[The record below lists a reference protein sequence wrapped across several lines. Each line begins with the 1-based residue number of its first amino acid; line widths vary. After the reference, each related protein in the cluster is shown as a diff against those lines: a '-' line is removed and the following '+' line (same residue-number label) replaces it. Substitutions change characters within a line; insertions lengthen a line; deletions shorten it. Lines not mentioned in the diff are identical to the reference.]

1 MKQKPDPT
9 LAPVRLM
16 KASQKGFSL
25 LEILVAFS
33 ILAIALGILLNIFS
47 SGVQTAAIADE
58 YTSAVQIAESLMA
71 RTGVES
77 PLEPSQSSGTENEKY
92 RWELTVAPFE
102 LAIDNLDIRAIPAAL
117 FMVTVNVSWGDD
129 GDRTQ
134 ERQVE
139 LSTLKLAHKT
149 P

>member
-1 MKQKPDPT
+1 MKQKPEPT
-9 LAPVRLM
+9 LAPVRPR

-33 ILAIALGILLNIFS
+33 ILSIALGVLLNIFS
-47 SGVQTAAIADE
+47 SGARSAALADE

-77 PLEPSQSSGTENEKY
+77 PLQPGQAAGLENDKY
-92 RWELTVAPFE
+92 HWELTIAPFE
-102 LAIDNLDIRAIPAAL
+102 LSIENIDTGAIPASL

-129 GDRTQ
+129 GADA
-134 ERQVE
+134 RQVE
-139 LSTLKLAHKT
+139 LAALKLAKKT
-149 P
+149 L